1 MIVGEMT
8 VGLTDKHWER
18 WKSIEEI
25 LCHPLGG
32 GTTWGIQWNQ
42 QRDR

>member
-1 MIVGEMT
+1 MIVDTMT
-8 VGLTDKHWER
+8 AESIGKHWER
-18 WKSIEEI
+18 WKGIEEI

-42 QRDR
+42 QQDR